1 MPKFYFHVNGPAGM
15 TADEEG
21 IELENLDQVREE
33 ALGGARDILSDLV
46 KSGKPLDGHTF
57 VIADEAGETVMTIPF
72 RLALSE

>member
-1 MPKFYFHVNGPAGM
+1 MPKFFFHVKDPAGM
-15 TADEEG
+15 TLDEEG

-46 KSGKPLDGHTF
+46 KSGKQLNGRTF

-72 RLALSE
+72 KLALPE